1 MTTRH
6 EERTGAQW
14 DAVEEATELIHE
26 GRYQDA
32 LYLLRDIVKS
42 DPTNAYAF
50 YFMGVALYEAGQM
63 EPARDA
69 YRAALRAEPGY
80 VGARGSLAQVLRQL
94 GDFSDAVREAEVV
107 LRVAPADPDAL
118 HAAGLAHAAMG
129 ERASALH
136 YLERFLATKPELEAA
151 LEARQ
156 VVEALK
162 VGAGPLEVE

>member
-1 MTTRH
+1 MTKKPG
-6 EERTGAQW
+6 EKADAQW
-14 DAVEEATELIHE
+14 DAVEDATELVHE

-32 LYLLRDIVKS
+32 LYLLRDIARV

-80 VGARGSLAQVLRQL
+80 VGARGSLA
-94 GDFSDAVREAEVV
+94 
-107 LRVAPADPDAL
+107 
-118 HAAGLAHAAMG
+118 AGLAHAAMG
-129 ERASALH
+129 ERASAQH
-136 YLERFLATKPELEAA
+136 YLERFLETKPELEAA

-156 VVEALK
+156 VLAALK
-162 VGAGPLEVE
+162 VGDGPLEVE